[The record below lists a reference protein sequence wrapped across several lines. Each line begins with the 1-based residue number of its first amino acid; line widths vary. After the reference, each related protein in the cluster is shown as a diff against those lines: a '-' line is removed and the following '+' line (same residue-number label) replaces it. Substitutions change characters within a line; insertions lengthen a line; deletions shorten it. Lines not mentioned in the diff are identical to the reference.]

1 MITYTNKQ
9 NLGNRLY
16 NWNAWLGCYQKS
28 EACQNCFIYSLNE
41 FIDVFHLFPREFSE
55 LPSGTLIHVTLYSDF
70 FLAEADK
77 YRTAAWNYIK
87 NHPNLIFLIITKRPE
102 RIKDCLPE
110 DWGDGWDNV
119 IFDITVENQKRV
131 EERLPILLDLPC
143 KHKWATCTPLLEEV
157 DLSMYLKTGQIE
169 HVELSGEKGRK
180 NHPARPFKI
189 EWAKKLKQ
197 QCVENNVRL
206 SLVAAGHNCILEDD
220 SVIYDDSTCYHS
232 EIADSLNISYYKP
245 LIFNLPDGT
254 FTY

>member
-87 NHPNLIFLIITKRPE
+87 NHPNLIKEWDYSKNSI
-102 RIKDCLPE
+102 LPT
-110 DWGDGWDNV
+110 DVTFG
-119 IFDITVENQKRV
+119 
-131 EERLPILLDLPC
+131 
-143 KHKWATCTPLLEEV
+143 
-157 DLSMYLKTGQIE
+157 S
-169 HVELSGEKGRK
+169 
-180 NHPARPFKI
+180 
-189 EWAKKLKQ
+189 AKKRTWSRKILGLRKK
-197 QCVENNVRL
+197 
-206 SLVAAGHNCILEDD
+206 HNFTIW
-220 SVIYDDSTCYHS
+220 
-232 EIADSLNISYYKP
+232 NKFRKP
-245 LIFNLPDGT
+245 
-254 FTY
+254 